1 MRKLIGIFVVLLA
14 CTTSTKEE
22 SNPQIIEIHNT
33 AIKKGNEVEK
43 IIDKIK
49 NYAKDSTD
57 SLENRLL
64 DSVEV
69 LRDDL
74 TEWKETIVEVPGYE
88 HNHVHDHSHKE
99 PLQLTPD
106 MMLEI
111 QKDIEERVDKL
122 LIRAQEI
129 SEKLD

>member
-1 MRKLIGIFVVLLA
+1 MRKLIGIFVVFLA
-14 CTTSTKEE
+14 CNTSRKEE
-22 SNPQIIEIHNT
+22 ANPQIIEIHDT

-49 NYAKDSTD
+49 DYAKDSTD
-57 SLENRLL
+57 SLKNRLL

-74 TEWKETIVEVPGYE
+74 TKWKETIVEVPGHE

-99 PLQLTPD
+99 PLQVTPD

-111 QKDIEERVDKL
+111 QKDIEKRVDKL
-122 LIRAQEI
+122 LSRAEGI
-129 SEKLD
+129 SGKLD